1 MKTRSQ
7 TTHIQEFEVNIDFD
21 EASRLWNSNK
31 KKLSTGCYEYVCGKE
46 LENGHFCKRKPKNS
60 QYCWIHKHKNIN

>member
-7 TTHIQEFEVNIDFD
+7 SREFEVNIDFD

-31 KKLSTGCYEYVCGKE
+31 KRLNNGCYEYVCGKP
-46 LENGHFCKRKPKNS
+46 LENGLFCKRKPKNS
-60 QYCWIHKHKNIN
+60 QFCWVHKPKYI

>member
-7 TTHIQEFEVNIDFD
+7 NKELEVNIDFD

-31 KKLSTGCYEYVCGKE
+31 KKISKCCYEYVCGRE
-46 LENGHFCKRKPKNS
+46 LTNGLFCKRKINGF
-60 QYCWIHKHKNIN
+60 QYCWIHKPKKNN

>member
-7 TTHIQEFEVNIDFD
+7 TIKPEYEVIIDFD

-31 KKLSTGCYEYVCGKE
+31 KKLNNGCYEYICGKQ
-46 LENGHFCKRKPKNS
+46 LKNGEFCKNKIKNT
-60 QYCWIHKHKNIN
+60 QYCFIHKNKI